1 MTRKATAK
9 LRRLAPMNQTLG
21 VEARGFADARSWC
34 GAARRSIFGKFD
46 KNPNAGVSPLATS
59 RPLRLPK
66 RGYRQLLRLGRDGE
80 TCIMLSPRAKERRR
94 APRYSCERLAKIHL
108 GRGDPPRS
116 CLITDF
122 SDGGVRVNT
131 FGFDIPDEF
140 VLLAFGDGPDLDG
153 TYKVVWRLGLNVG
166 AKFIGR
172 EIAGARDKKRPRRST
187 ARARGAD
194 VGHD

>member
-1 MTRKATAK
+1 
-9 LRRLAPMNQTLG
+9 
-21 VEARGFADARSWC
+21 
-34 GAARRSIFGKFD
+34 
-46 KNPNAGVSPLATS
+46 
-59 RPLRLPK
+59 
-66 RGYRQLLRLGRDGE
+66 
-80 TCIMLSPRAKERRR
+80 MLSPRAKERRR